1 MLRAHKEQVM
11 KYLFAAAILLLAVAE
26 TPAQSGE
33 AKQVTVTSYVYANRF
48 CARMPI
54 LGISMSKV
62 FGADRGD
69 EELPGP
75 TGSCVEACKPDS
87 ERHLAVV
94 SGENGFTYKAKDTA
108 KLRDQCGKKVTVSG
122 KASPSEKKDEFILEI
137 ESVKPYVEPEKKP
150 LPESN
155 VLDDEFGN
163 RAVLLKVFITSLYNR
178 DGKFTVAKIDEQK
191 ADAKRVIR
199 STADQKMWDLLLSYG
214 YHVRRFLFL
223 GSTPEG
229 DGKKT
234 AAEMQPM
241 LEKCGDYAA
250 DHLNARK
257 APAVTECTKIP

>member
-1 MLRAHKEQVM
+1 M
-11 KYLFAAAILLLAVAE
+11 KYLFVTTILLLVLANA
-26 TPAQSGE
+26 PAQTGE
-33 AKQVTVTSYVYANRF
+33 AKPVTVTSYVYANRF

-54 LGISMSKV
+54 LGISMTKI

-75 TGSCVEACKPDS
+75 TGNCVEACKPDG

-94 SGENGFTYKAKDTA
+94 SGEDGFTYKARDTA
-108 KLRDQCGKKVTVSG
+108 KLRDQCGKKVIVSG
-122 KASPSEKKDEFILEI
+122 KASPSEKKDEFMLEI
-137 ESVKPYVEPEKKP
+137 ESVKPYIEPEKKP

-163 RAVLLKVFITSLYNR
+163 RAVLLKVYITSLYNSER
-178 DGKFTVAKIDEQK
+178 KFTTKNIDDQK

-199 STADQKMWDLLLSYG
+199 GTADQKMWDLLFSYN
-214 YHVRRFLFL
+214 YHVRRYLFL
-223 GSTPEG
+223 GGMPDG

-234 AAEMQPM
+234 AAEMKPM

-250 DHLNARK
+250 DHINARK

>member
-1 MLRAHKEQVM
+1 M
-11 KYLFAAAILLLAVAE
+11 KSLFIAAILLFSMAD
-26 TPAQSGE
+26 TSAQQ
-33 AKQVTVTSYVYANRF
+33 ADTKPVTVTSYVYGNRY
-48 CARMPI
+48 CARLPI
-54 LGISMSKV
+54 VASIMSKT
-62 FGADRGD
+62 FGADRG

-75 TGSCVEACKPDS
+75 TGDCATVCTADGD
-87 ERHLAVV
+87 RYLAMLVDDK
-94 SGENGFTYKAKDTA
+94 GFTYKAQDAA

-163 RAVLLKVFITSLYNR
+163 RAVLLKVYISSLFNR
-178 DGKFTVAKIDEQK
+178 EGKFTVASIDKQK

-199 STADQKMWDLLLSYG
+199 STADQKMWDLLLSYN
-214 YHVRRFLFL
+214 YHVRRYLVIDVL
-223 GSTPEG
+223 VEG
-229 DGKKT
+229 EGKKT
-234 AAEMQPM
+234 AAEMRPM